1 MQQGTYKRIV
11 LTAWLLTIVIYGLS
25 KLAHHSEGWQLYLLQ
40 EEFHYSDKP
49 QLKLP
54 LEEVK
59 YSNDKQPTLPPE
71 EDVEKSDKKQPNLLS
86 GEIKQSSKQ
95 QYSPPLVVKIDQFLL
110 NLVKNQSKFYSYIK
124 HLSSSQVEDLVRQLG
139 VSSITSRKGQEE
151 FLKCGGMLTLRWL
164 KDPHPEAPIPVIPS
178 HQRCKKMSFKSSGPL
193 VSLSGVPGSGN
204 SWVRQL
210 LESATGI
217 YTGSVWCDSSYIK
230 AGMIGEGVDTNNV
243 LAVKLHYY
251 NPNGTKK
258 VLNNDKS
265 IYVVRSPFGAIL
277 SEHTRNVAR
286 NSDKY
291 LSLGDSHVIEVDFK
305 YGMLIFSYWL

>member
-1 MQQGTYKRIV
+1 MMFQGTYPKIL
-11 LTAWLLTIVIYGLS
+11 LTILLLTIVVYGLS
-25 KLAHHSEGWQLYLLQ
+25 KLAHYNTERQLFSLYKITLQ
-40 EEFHYSDKP
+40 KVT
-49 QLKLP
+49 LN
-54 LEEVK
+54 
-59 YSNDKQPTLPPE
+59 SNQQRNRSPGEIKVSYKHQPNLPPE
-71 EDVEKSDKKQPNLLS
+71 KV
-86 GEIKQSSKQ
+86 KQSNKHSSQSAKN
-95 QYSPPLVVKIDQFLL
+95 LVKIDHFLL
-110 NLVKNQSKFYSYIK
+110 NLVKNQSEFDDYIK

-151 FLKCGGMLTLRWL
+151 FLKCDGILTLRQL
-164 KDPHPEAPIPVIPS
+164 KDPHPETPIPVIQS
-178 HQRCKKMSFKSSGPL
+178 HQHCKKMSFKSLGPL

-230 AGMIGEGVDTNNV
+230 AGMIGEGIDTNNV

-251 NPNGTKK
+251 GPDDTKK

-305 YGMLIFSYWL
+305 YGMLIRSYWL